1 LTPFDL
7 ERSETGKGLKARK
20 VNLFHRPKVDV
31 PDHRLPTYRPVGTLP
46 FVGDTTLPRQPLVDA
61 LVFDWGGVLT
71 VSVPEFVGVWLH
83 AEAIDRDVYHRIMRE
98 WMGRD
103 AQPGN
108 PVHRLEAGELTVGEF
123 ERLLAAELVTTTGAR
138 VDETGLLRR
147 MFGGATPD
155 PSMVELVRTAR
166 AAGLHT
172 ALLSNSWGEGYPKD
186 LLMEL
191 FDTVVISGRV
201 GLRKP
206 DERIYRHT
214 LEQIGVPAA
223 RAVFFDD
230 APVNVEAAQAVGM
243 HAFRHT
249 TTDDTRANLATLG
262 VNL

>member
-1 LTPFDL
+1 MFPAT
-7 ERSETGKGLKARK
+7 
-20 VNLFHRPKVDV
+20 
-31 PDHRLPTYRPVGTLP
+31 RLPTYRPVGTLRL
-46 FVGDTTLPRQPLVDA
+46 VGDTTLPEPQVDA
-61 LVFDWGGVLT
+61 LVFDWGGVMT
-71 VSVPEFVGVWLH
+71 VSVPEFVGAWLH
-83 AEAIDRDVYHRIMRE
+83 AESIDHQVYGRIMRE
-98 WMGRD
+98 WMSRD
-103 AQPGN
+103 ALPDN
-108 PVHRLEAGELTVGEF
+108 PVYRLETGELTVPEF
-123 ERLLAAELVTTTGAR
+123 ERLLAAELITTTGAKI
-138 VDETGLLRR
+138 DETGLLRR

-155 PSMVELVRTAR
+155 PAMIELVRKAR

-186 LLMEL
+186 LLIEL
-191 FDTVVISGRV
+191 FDTIVISGRV

-214 LEQIGVPAA
+214 LDQIGLPAG

-249 TTDDTRANLATLG
+249 AVDDTRANLATLG

>member
-1 LTPFDL
+1 M
-7 ERSETGKGLKARK
+7 
-20 VNLFHRPKVDV
+20 
-31 PDHRLPTYRPVGTLP
+31 
-46 FVGDTTLPRQPLVDA
+46 GDTTLPEQPLVDA

-71 VSVPEFVGVWLH
+71 VSVPEFVGAWLH
-83 AEAIDRDVYHRIMRE
+83 AEAIDREAYGRVMRE
-98 WMGRD
+98 WLGRD
-103 AQPGN
+103 ALPDN
-108 PVHRLEAGELTVGEF
+108 PVFRLETGELTVPQF
-123 ERLLAAELVTTTGAR
+123 ERLLAAELITTTGAAI
-138 VDETGLLRR
+138 DDTGLLKR

-155 PSMVELVRTAR
+155 PAMVELVRKAR

-186 LLMEL
+186 LLVEL
-191 FDTVVISGRV
+191 FDTIVISGRV

-214 LEQIGVPAA
+214 LDRIGVAA
-223 RAVFFDD
+223 ERAVFFDD

-249 TTDDTRANLATLG
+249 TADDTRANLATLG

>member
-1 LTPFDL
+1 M
-7 ERSETGKGLKARK
+7 
-20 VNLFHRPKVDV
+20 
-31 PDHRLPTYRPVGTLP
+31 
-46 FVGDTTLPRQPLVDA
+46 GDTTLPQQPLVDA

-71 VSVPEFVGVWLH
+71 VSVPEFVGAWLH
-83 AEAIDRDVYHRIMRE
+83 AEAIDREVYHRIMRE
-98 WMGRD
+98 WMSREARPD
-103 AQPGN
+103 N
-108 PVHRLEAGELTVGEF
+108 PVHQLETGELTVAEF
-123 ERLLAAELVTTTGAR
+123 ERLLAAELITTSGAAI
-138 VDETGLLRR
+138 DENGLLKR

-155 PSMVELVRTAR
+155 PAMVELVRKAR

-186 LLMEL
+186 LLIEL
-191 FDTVVISGRV
+191 FDTVVISGRI

-230 APVNVEAAQAVGM
+230 APVNVDAARAVGM

-249 TTDDTRANLATLG
+249 GAESTRAHLATLG